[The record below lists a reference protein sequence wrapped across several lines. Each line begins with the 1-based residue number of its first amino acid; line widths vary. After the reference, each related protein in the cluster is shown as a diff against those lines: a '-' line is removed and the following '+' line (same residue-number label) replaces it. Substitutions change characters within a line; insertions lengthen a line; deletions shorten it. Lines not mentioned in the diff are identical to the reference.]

1 MRVRISG
8 ILVAIESTGILGQLE
23 RWIAKFKGGRVHH
36 RWVDVQ
42 VDVTKH
48 QAVAL
53 RELVGGPQAYEYVFY
68 DHVMEVIDHTGQ
80 HPRTLVET
88 RETPSA

>member
-1 MRVRISG
+1 MRVRIEG
-8 ILVAIESTGILGQLE
+8 ILVAIESTGILGQRE

-42 VDVTKH
+42 VEVSAH
-48 QAVAL
+48 QAEAL
-53 RELVGGPQAYEYVFY
+53 GQLVGVAQAYEYIFY
-68 DHVMEVIDHTGQ
+68 DHIMEVIDHTGQ
-80 HPRTLVET
+80 HQKTHLET